1 MAAILVELDPIT
13 VTTLKHHGLREE
25 SMADAVRDAV
35 WFTYGDDPNVEIDI
49 EIAEEFERNRIGVT
63 GEETI
68 AWLQSLGTS
77 APVAPPK
84 LHFIAPVK
92 S

>member
-1 MAAILVELDPIT
+1 MAPVSVELDPTT
-13 VTTLKHHGLREE
+13 VTTLKHHGLSEAN
-25 SMADAVRDAV
+25 MAEAVRDAV
-35 WFTYGDDPNVEIDI
+35 WFTYGDDPSVEIDL
-49 EIAEEFERNRIGVT
+49 EIAEEYERTRIGVT

-77 APVAPPK
+77 KPLLRPK
-84 LHFIAPVK
+84 PHFIAPPQ